1 MLAMEEPVRRTTAV
15 ACLLIAALA
24 ACAHAGGMPVVRA
37 SVGAENSGSSASTC
51 PPSPIPPGIYTKTIT
66 SRQTHEYARSHDVD
80 YAANALGFIIGT
92 WRMYVGVADPN
103 CYYTD
108 WHPLRVNGQVV
119 FVDAHPFTV
128 AGKDRIVFHGSEEP
142 DGLYEVIAHP
152 GSIRLISLSD
162 WGTRRAV
169 HEIGPWKL
177 VRAIT

>member
-1 MLAMEEPVRRTTAV
+1 MEEPMKRPTFI
-15 ACLLIAALA
+15 ACLLTSALLA
-24 ACAHAGGMPVVRA
+24 ACAQAVRTQEVRA
-37 SVGAENSGSSASTC
+37 SVRAGSSATSPSVC

-66 SRQTHEYARSHDVD
+66 SRQTHEYARSHQVD
-80 YAANALGFIIGT
+80 YNAQALGFIVGT
-92 WRMYVGVADPN
+92 WMMYVGVADPN

-128 AGKDRIVFHGSEEP
+128 VGKDRIVFHGSEEP
-142 DGLYEVIAHP
+142 DGLYEVMARP
-152 GSIRLISLSD
+152 GYIRLIGLSD